1 MIRRPP
7 RSTLFPYT
15 TLFRSTY
22 GAQGADRARGY
33 PAVGGDEDVVTLL
46 DEDGVEHEFSVV
58 DVLEVDQRRYAVL
71 QPVVG
76 GEESETAVIFR
87 MEDDTLVTIEDD
99 AEFERVRQAFEA
111 ADAAQP
117 DDQPVPTEGQSEPSH

>member
-1 MIRRPP
+1 MNHKGVSR
-7 RSTLFPYT
+7 
-15 TLFRSTY
+15 
-22 GAQGADRARGY
+22 
-33 PAVGGDEDVVTLL
+33 VGGDEDVIKLL

-71 QPVVG
+71 QPVMG

-111 ADAAQP
+111 SDEEETEVHVETASGSS
-117 DDQPVPTEGQSEPSH
+117 TEGSGETSH

>member
-1 MIRRPP
+1 M
-7 RSTLFPYT
+7 
-15 TLFRSTY
+15 
-22 GAQGADRARGY
+22 
-33 PAVGGDEDVVTLL
+33 GGDEDVVTLL

-71 QPVVG
+71 QPVAG
-76 GEESETAVIFR
+76 GEEEEAAVIFR

-111 ADAAQP
+111 DTASS
-117 DDQPVPTEGQSEPSH
+117 DDSPVSTEGPTESSH